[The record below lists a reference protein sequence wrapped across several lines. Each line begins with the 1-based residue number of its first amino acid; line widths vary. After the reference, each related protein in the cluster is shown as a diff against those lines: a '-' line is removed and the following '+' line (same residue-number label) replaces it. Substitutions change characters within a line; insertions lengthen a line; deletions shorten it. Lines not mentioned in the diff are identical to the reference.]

1 MGEATARPYRGRF
14 APSPTGPLHLGSL
27 LTATASFLDARAA
40 RGEWWLRIED
50 LDATRVVPGAADD
63 IRTTLEAHGLQWDGE
78 VEQSGDRRDRYFQA
92 LDHLARAGLTYRCTC
107 SRSRLAGTRAYP
119 GTCRALHVR
128 DPQAAVRIRVDDA
141 EIEFVDRIQG
151 RVRQHV
157 GRDVGDFVVLRRDG
171 IPAYQLA
178 VVVDDADQHVT
189 DVVRGADLL
198 DNTPRQIFLCGV
210 LGLAAPRYAHVPL
223 VVDANGDKL
232 SKQTFAARI
241 DSTSA
246 PANLLRV
253 LDMLGQS
260 PDPALRAGTVADVLD
275 WAIANWRLDRVPRT
289 LRLEPLHPGGRSA
302 P

>member
-1 MGEATARPYRGRF
+1 MGDATARPYRGRF

-50 LDATRVVPGAADD
+50 LDATRVVPSAADD
-63 IRTTLEAHGLQWDGE
+63 IRATLEAHGLLWDGE
-78 VEQSGDRRDRYFQA
+78 VEQIRDRLDRYFQA
-92 LDHLARAGLTYRCTC
+92 LDHLARAGLTFRCTC
-107 SRSRLAGTRAYP
+107 SRSQLAGTRIYP
-119 GTCRALHVR
+119 GTCRTRAVR
-128 DPQAAVRIRVDDA
+128 DPQAAVRVRVGDA

-151 RVRQHV
+151 PVRQHL

-210 LGLAAPRYAHVPL
+210 LGLDAPRYAHVPL
-223 VVDANGDKL
+223 VVDANGAKL
-232 SKQTFAARI
+232 SKQTFAARV

-260 PDPALRAGTVADVLD
+260 PDPALLQGTVADVLH
-275 WAIANWRLDRVPRT
+275 WAIAHWRLEAVPRT

-302 P
+302 H

>member
-1 MGEATARPYRGRF
+1 MGDATVRLYRGRF

-50 LDATRVVPGAADD
+50 LDATRAVPGAADD
-63 IRTTLEAHGLQWDGE
+63 IRTTLEAHGLLWDGE
-78 VEQSGDRRDRYFQA
+78 VEQIRDRLDRYTHA
-92 LDHLARAGLTYRCTC
+92 LDQLARAGLTYRCTC
-107 SRSRLAGTRAYP
+107 SRSQLAGTRIYA
-119 GTCRALHVR
+119 GTCRARGVR
-128 DPQAAVRIRVDDA
+128 DRQAAVRVRVDDA

-151 RVRQHV
+151 PVRQHL

-198 DNTPRQIFLCGV
+198 DNTPRQIYLCDA
-210 LGLAAPRYAHVPL
+210 LGLDPPRYAHVPL

-232 SKQTFAARI
+232 SKQTFAARV

-246 PANLLRV
+246 PSNLLRV

-260 PDPALRAGTVADVLD
+260 PDPALRRATAADVLD
-275 WAIANWRLDRVPRT
+275 WAIANWRLEGVPRT
-289 LRLEPLHPGGRSA
+289 RRIEPLHPGGPSA
-302 P
+302 H